1 MQKNYS
7 FIDLF
12 CGIGGFRLALESL
25 GAQCV
30 FSAEINSHACQMYEA
45 NFGDNPYCDI
55 TQLDPDI
62 IPDFDI
68 LCAGFPCQAFSKA
81 GKQKGFD
88 DARGTLFFDICRIVE
103 EKKPKI
109 LLLENVKNLKS
120 HDNGNTFKVI
130 QEAIHNL
137 GYQLSYQILSAR
149 HFGVP
154 QHRERIILV
163 AIRNDLACHFD
174 FSHIQ
179 LSSVNS
185 MANFLDSG
193 KQNYLNST
201 EYTLLDMKNV
211 KTQSSGLIF
220 CGYRNK
226 KMRING
232 VLPGTSHLSRS
243 HKQFNRIYHINGIH
257 PTLSSQEASGR
268 YFIYD
273 EVGVRKLTLAECYRF
288 MGFPE
293 AFIKTGSQ
301 ANLYARIGNSV
312 CIPMIKAVYFEIIRQ
327 INQNIPIK

>member
-30 FSAEINSHACQMYEA
+30 FSAEINPHACQMYEA
-45 NFGDNPYCDI
+45 NFADNPYCDI
-55 TQLDPDI
+55 TKLESKS

-81 GKQKGFD
+81 GKQKGFE
-88 DARGTLFFDICRIVE
+88 DARGTLFFDICRIAE
-103 EKKPKI
+103 EKKPKV

-120 HDNGNTFKVI
+120 HDSGNTFKVI
-130 QEAIHNL
+130 QDTIQNL

-149 HFGVP
+149 HFSVH

-163 AIRNDLACHFD
+163 AIRNDLALTFD

-179 LSSVNS
+179 LSFISS
-185 MANFLDSG
+185 MRDFLDVDKHS
-193 KQNYLNST
+193 YLSPD
-201 EYTLLDMKNV
+201 EYTLLENKHLKV
-211 KTQSSGLIF
+211 QSSGLIF

-226 KMRING
+226 NMRING

-273 EVGVRKLTLAECYRF
+273 GVGVRKLTLAECYRF

-293 AFIKTGSQ
+293 TFIKLGSQ

-312 CIPMIKAVYFEIIRQ
+312 CVPMIKAVYLEIIRQ
-327 INQNIPIK
+327 INKNNPIK